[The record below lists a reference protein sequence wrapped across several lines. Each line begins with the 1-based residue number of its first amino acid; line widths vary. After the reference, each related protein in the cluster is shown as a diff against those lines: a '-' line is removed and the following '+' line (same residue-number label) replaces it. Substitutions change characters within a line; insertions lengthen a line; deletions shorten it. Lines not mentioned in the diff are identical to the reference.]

1 MYIEELKRI
10 ATWVGNSSDA
20 LNETIT
26 KIDRVP
32 EDVERRGNLDLAV
45 TSDFDHY
52 EIVNEALE
60 DVLAEVREL
69 RKYADQLDLQ
79 VAKRLL
85 IMSANIQREMNRYA
99 NAD

>member
-1 MYIEELKRI
+1 MYIAELKRI

-32 EDVERRGNLDLAV
+32 EDVERRGNLD
-45 TSDFDHY
+45 HY
-52 EIVNEALE
+52 GIVNEALT
-60 DVLAEVREL
+60 DVLAEVTEL

-79 VAKRLL
+79 VAKRLS